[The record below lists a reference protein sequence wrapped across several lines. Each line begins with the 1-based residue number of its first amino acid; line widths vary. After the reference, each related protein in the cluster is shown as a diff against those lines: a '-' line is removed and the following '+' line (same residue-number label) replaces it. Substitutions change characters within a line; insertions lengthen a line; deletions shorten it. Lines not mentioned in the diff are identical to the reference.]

1 MQIFIKHLAFTAE
14 FISTIDL
21 RDAIINIAACLI
33 SEYKPLTVRLNVVSK
48 ITIFIN

>member
-1 MQIFIKHLAFTAE
+1 MQIFIKRLAFTAE

-21 RDAIINIAACLI
+21 RDAIINIAVCLT